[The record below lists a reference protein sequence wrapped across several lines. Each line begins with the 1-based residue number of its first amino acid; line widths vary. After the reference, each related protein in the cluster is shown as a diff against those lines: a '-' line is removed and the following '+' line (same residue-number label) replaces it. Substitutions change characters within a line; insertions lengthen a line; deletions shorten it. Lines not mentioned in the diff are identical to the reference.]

1 MKKAKFHIHWLL
13 ASVLALVS
21 GLLQAQSEPY
31 QEGIHY
37 TVLENAPAVSDGQLE
52 LYEAFSYLC
61 THCNTFEPYISAWKK
76 RKPDNVTFTRVPIVF
91 GRAAWELYA
100 RGYVTA
106 QTMGIGDEAH
116 TAMMD
121 RIWKEK
127 AVMRTMD
134 ELAQFYS
141 QFGVTPDAF
150 LATSK
155 SFAVDARMR
164 KDQRMAMDWQIKGT
178 PSLVLD
184 NKYRIEGNA
193 ALPSYDA
200 MLDVVDYLI
209 AKETA
214 EALKYSAANAPAEE
228 AGLNAELEA
237 EAESAAAAQV
247 ENIAEQ

>member
-1 MKKAKFHIHWLL
+1 MKKTKFHINWLL
-13 ASVLALVS
+13 VSVLTLVS

-31 QEGIHY
+31 QAGLHY
-37 TVLENAPAVSDGQLE
+37 TVLEDAPAVSDGQIE

-76 RKPDNVTFTRVPIVF
+76 RKPENVTFIRIPIVF
-91 GRAAWELYA
+91 GRAAWEIYA

-121 RIWKEK
+121 RIWNEK
-127 AVMRTMD
+127 AVMRTMEEIAD
-134 ELAQFYS
+134 FYS
-141 QFGVTPDAF
+141 QFGVSAESF

-184 NKYRIEGNA
+184 GKYRIEGNEA
-193 ALPSYDA
+193 IPSFDA

-214 EALKYSAANAPAEE
+214 EALEYAAAAAPVEE
-228 AGLNAELEA
+228 AELNDELATEA
-237 EAESAAAAQV
+237 EQAAAAQV
-247 ENIAEQ
+247 EDVSEQ